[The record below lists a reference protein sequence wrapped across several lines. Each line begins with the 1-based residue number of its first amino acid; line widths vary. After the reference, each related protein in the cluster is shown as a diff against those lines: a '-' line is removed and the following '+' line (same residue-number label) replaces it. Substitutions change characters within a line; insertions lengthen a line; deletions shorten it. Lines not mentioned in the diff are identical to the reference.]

1 VTSRDGTRL
10 RVDPAACA
18 GIGMCAHLAE
28 DLVRLDSWGYPVVP
42 QRALDP
48 DEARHAARAV
58 NGCPHRALRLAPE
71 STT

>member
-1 VTSRDGTRL
+1 VTGGGGTRL
-10 RVDPAACA
+10 RVDPVACA

-42 QRALDP
+42 QRGLVA

-58 NGCPHRALRLAPE
+58 TGCPHRALRLEAD
-71 STT
+71 

>member
-1 VTSRDGTRL
+1 MTAATAPGCGSTRW
-10 RVDPAACA
+10 PAT

-42 QRALDP
+42 QRDLDP

-58 NGCPHRALRLAPE
+58 TGCPRRALRLAHD
-71 STT
+71 